1 MIAFFTKCFNR
12 GYFTETK
19 NFDEQSNIS
28 SQYSSEKKFNTISG
42 GSSAFQVFS
51 EGNRSIGQLYM
62 KDLSHLNQLLT
73 ENNEILEHYQKE
85 NIFGD
90 DYIRNLYYIYDEYSQ
105 SYLGLR

>member
-1 MIAFFTKCFNR
+1 
-12 GYFTETK
+12 
-19 NFDEQSNIS
+19 
-28 SQYSSEKKFNTISG
+28 
-42 GSSAFQVFS
+42 
-51 EGNRSIGQLYM
+51 M